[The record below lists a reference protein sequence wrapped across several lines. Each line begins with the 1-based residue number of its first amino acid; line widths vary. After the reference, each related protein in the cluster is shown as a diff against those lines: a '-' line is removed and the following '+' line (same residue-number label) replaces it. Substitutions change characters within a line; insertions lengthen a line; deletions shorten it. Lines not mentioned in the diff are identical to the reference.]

1 MTEFAN
7 KSFSVYPG
15 KDGGQQYRDNW
26 DRIYGK
32 GKKEEPEPPKEPEL
46 CKRHLLP
53 RETGQCPYSQEIN
66 NEVTECDCC
75 DKCRQDCA
83 DDI

>member
-32 GKKEEPEPPKEPEL
+32 KEEKPDPHTEAEL
-46 CKRHLLP
+46 YDCGGCDVCDRMFGHLRKTTP
-53 RETGQCPYSQEIN
+53 DP
-66 NEVTECDCC
+66 
-75 DKCRQDCA
+75 
-83 DDI
+83 

>member
-15 KDGGQQYRDNW
+15 KDGGQAYRDNW

-32 GKKEEPEPPKEPEL
+32 KEGPEPTKEPEPDYCEVCDLCPESCECVKSPKGP
-46 CKRHLLP
+46 
-53 RETGQCPYSQEIN
+53 
-66 NEVTECDCC
+66 
-75 DKCRQDCA
+75 
-83 DDI
+83 